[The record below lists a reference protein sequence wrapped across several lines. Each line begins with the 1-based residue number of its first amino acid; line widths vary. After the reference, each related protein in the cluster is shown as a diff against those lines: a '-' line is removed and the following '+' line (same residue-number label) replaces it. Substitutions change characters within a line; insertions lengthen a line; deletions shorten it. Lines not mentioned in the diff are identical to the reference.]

1 MQKVCKACGG
11 ANEETSRFCVH
22 CGAALEQPEQ
32 VNQQK
37 IANDNKLKNQETV
50 SGQAA
55 ASGQAVASEQT
66 AASGQTVASGQTAA
80 AGQTAPKK
88 SFGQKFLHYYFRY
101 RRICMMVAGVIAL
114 IALLMRIFGPG
125 YVSDVKDMYFRD
137 YSKTVTIGTAIEQ
150 AFSDDL
156 FEKKWSEE
164 KVGNRTYVVFEA
176 KGKKTSDDWKIYF
189 HITESKKMIYAEVE
203 KVARNGEISRN
214 SIIIAGVLH
223 AIYNN
228 DIRDM
233 TWEE

>member
-1 MQKVCKACGG
+1 MQRICKSCGG
-11 ANEETSRFCVH
+11 GNEETSRFCVH
-22 CGAALEQPEQ
+22 CGAVLEQSAS

-37 IANDNKLKNQETV
+37 SVNDNKVVNQET
-50 SGQAA
+50 
-55 ASGQAVASEQT
+55 ASKQT
-66 AASGQTVASGQTAA
+66 AVFSQTAVSE
-80 AGQTAPKK
+80 QTAPKK
-88 SFGQKFLHYYFRY
+88 SFWQKFLHYYFRY
-101 RRICMMVAGVIAL
+101 RRICMMVAGVVAL
-114 IALLMRIFGPG
+114 VALLMRIFGPS

-137 YSKTVTIGTAIEQ
+137 YSKSITIGAAIEQ

-156 FEKKWSEE
+156 FTKKWTEE
-164 KVGNRTYVVFEA
+164 KVGNRTYVIFEA
-176 KGKKTSDDWKIYF
+176 KGKKTNDDWKIYF
-189 HITESKKMIYAEVE
+189 HITESKKRIYAEVE

>member
-22 CGAALEQPEQ
+22 CGAVLEQPEQ

-37 IANDNKLKNQETV
+37 IANDNKLKNQET
-50 SGQAA
+50 
-55 ASGQAVASEQT
+55 ASKQT
-66 AASGQTVASGQTAA
+66 AVSGQTAA
-80 AGQTAPKK
+80 SEQTAPKK
-88 SFGQKFLHYYFRY
+88 SFWQKFLHYYFRY

-137 YSKTVTIGTAIEQ
+137 YSKTVTIGAAIEQ

-214 SIIIAGVLH
+214 NIIIAGVLH